1 MVGHAS
7 SHDGV
12 NWTALPPAVVTDW
25 GNHSY
30 TGGPFESGGC
40 AYVASVKKWYCLNG
54 FRGNWMLVD
63 KTRGMGTFVSEEP
76 GGPYAIAEKNALV
89 MSYKSCAYLPG
100 SCDAA
105 TYFARFWLRY
115 DAPDPSSPPELL
127 VVHQS

>member
-1 MVGHAS
+1 
-7 SHDGV
+7 
-12 NWTALPPAVVTDW
+12 
-25 GNHSY
+25 
-30 TGGPFESGGC
+30 
-40 AYVASVKKWYCLNG
+40 
-54 FRGNWMLVD
+54 MLVD
-63 KTRGMGTFVSEEP
+63 KTRGMGTFVSDEP
-76 GGPYAIAEKNALV
+76 GGPYAIAEKNALI